1 MKLFRNLKLVLGGV
15 MLTGL
20 VACGGGGSSSGAD
33 SGTLRLAL
41 TDAPACGYDAVNVTV
56 QKVRVHQSSSAGD
69 SDNGWSEIV
78 LSEPKK
84 INLLSLQ
91 NGVLEE
97 LGQTPLPSGN
107 YTQLRLVLADNSAA
121 NALANSVTP
130 TGGTEVALQT
140 PSGQQ
145 SGVKVKI
152 NIDIVANRMADF
164 VLDFDACKS
173 VVVRGGSGQYN
184 LKPQLTVT
192 PRYTSGVAGFV
203 DAALANGS
211 TSVSVQQGGVV
222 IKASTPDSTGVNI
235 GKFLLQPVA
244 PGSYTLVL
252 TALGRS
258 TAIVTNVV
266 VTAQTVT
273 TVNASA
279 APLKPP
285 LSANG
290 TVTGTVSGPATAA
303 DALVRVQQP
312 LTGGPTVQVAG
323 RFVDGSTGAY
333 SYPLVIS
340 APQVAPYAPGAQV
353 LVFAPDAVAAGKYT
367 LNASLTGFADKT
379 PVPVALTAGATI
391 ITNFTFP

>member
-145 SGVKVKI
+145 SGVKIKI

-290 TVTGTVSGPATAA
+290 TVTGTVSGPATAT

-340 APQVAPYAPGAQV
+340 APQVAPHAPGALV